1 MMYKSLAY
9 KEWLKVRWFFIGAL
23 FIEAVFLFSLFIN
36 LRAILEFNAAQNI
49 WNSIVV
55 KNYIYFTQIKFIP
68 LILGFM
74 IAVAQFYTE
83 IQDNKLKLTLHLPL
97 KENNALLFMV
107 GFGFVLLFILFF
119 LLSIILA
126 IGSSTVFPAEIIKAM
141 LITLFPWL
149 LAGFAVYF
157 IVANL
162 FIEPLWIT
170 RRALLLIV
178 GAEFISLLFITKGYA
193 NYKFVLLPL
202 TLITLVF
209 GYIILL
215 AGFRFKRGAK

>member
-1 MMYKSLAY
+1 MYKSLAY

-23 FIEAVFLFSLFIN
+23 LIETVFLFSLFIN
-36 LRAILEFNAAQNI
+36 LRALLEFNAARDI

-55 KNYIYFTQIKFIP
+55 KKYVYFNQIKFIP

-83 IQDNKLKLTLHLPL
+83 IQDSKLKLTLHLPL
-97 KENNALLFMV
+97 KENSSLLFMV
-107 GFGFVLLFILFF
+107 GYGFILLLILFSF
-119 LLSIILA
+119 LVIALI
-126 IGSSTVFPAEIIKAM
+126 IGSSVVFPAEIVKAM
-141 LITLFPWL
+141 LLTIGPWL
-149 LAGFAVYF
+149 LAGFTVYF
-157 IVANL
+157 VVANL

-170 RRALLLIV
+170 RRAVILIV
-178 GAEFISLLFITKGYA
+178 GAEFISLLLLSKGYA
-193 NYKFVLLPL
+193 AYKNILFPL
-202 TLITLVF
+202 TIITMIF

>member
-1 MMYKSLAY
+1 MYKSLAY

-23 FIEAVFLFSLFIN
+23 ALELLFLFSLFIN
-36 LRAILEFNAAQNI
+36 LRAILEFNAAKDI

-55 KNYIYFTQIKFIP
+55 KKYIYFNQIKFIP

-74 IAVAQFYTE
+74 IAVSQFYTE
-83 IQDNKLKLTLHLPL
+83 IQDSKLKLTLHLPL
-97 KENNALLFMV
+97 KENSSLLFMV
-107 GFGFVLLFILFF
+107 GFGFALLLILFA
-119 LLSIILA
+119 ILVISLV
-126 IGSSTVFPAEIIKAM
+126 IGSSIVFPAEIIKAM
-141 LITLFPWL
+141 LLTLAPWL
-149 LAGFAVYF
+149 LAGFTVYF
-157 IVANL
+157 VVANL

-178 GAEFISLLFITKGYA
+178 GAEFISLLLISRGYA
-193 NYKFVLLPL
+193 AYKFILLPL
-202 TLITLVF
+202 TFITIVF